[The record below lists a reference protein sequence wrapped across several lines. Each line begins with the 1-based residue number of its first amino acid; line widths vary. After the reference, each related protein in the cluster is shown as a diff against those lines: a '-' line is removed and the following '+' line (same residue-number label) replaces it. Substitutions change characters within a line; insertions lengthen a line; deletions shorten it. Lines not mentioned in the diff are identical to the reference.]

1 MADARLRGWLD
12 LTEQAV
18 GAPLD
23 QLPAILGELARERD
37 ELMRSLQESPPEES
51 ADARLT
57 RRLVETERA
66 LVTSTETLQ
75 TQLRK
80 RVADLRRVRS
90 AASGYRPT
98 DEDIP
103 AFVSKT
109 I

>member
-1 MADARLRGWLD
+1 MEDARLRRWLD
-12 LTEQAV
+12 LTDQAI

-23 QLPAILGELARERD
+23 QLAAVLGELASERD
-37 ELMRSLQESPPEES
+37 ELIRSLREDPPAESP
-51 ADARLT
+51 DAELT
-57 RRLVETERA
+57 WSLVETERA

-103 AFVSKT
+103 TFVSKT